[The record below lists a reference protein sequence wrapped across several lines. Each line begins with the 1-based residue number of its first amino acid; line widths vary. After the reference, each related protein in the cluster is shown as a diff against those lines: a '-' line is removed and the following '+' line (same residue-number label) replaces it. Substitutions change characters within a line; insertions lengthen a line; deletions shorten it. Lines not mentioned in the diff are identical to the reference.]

1 MESRARTLTPADEMR
16 LFAGLAVQPFVA
28 AGVAF
33 VGFPVFLL
41 DRTGRT
47 LAAGVPSDP
56 TAAAMSVA
64 LGAGIVALFVTLVG
78 VFPTAIWVVKRR
90 PLTFAQALL
99 FGVGFAN
106 LPVVLGTILSG
117 GNWSL
122 LRSHAFASLIGVAG
136 AAAFWVISI
145 RGRDFSRDRG
155 PANTP
160 LQPTSGGTTEERQ
173 S

>member
-56 TAAAMSVA
+56 TAAAMSPA
-64 LGAGIVALFVTLVG
+64 STSLMSSRLFACILS
-78 VFPTAIWVVKRR
+78 RR
-90 PLTFAQALL
+90 PIRSRWPLVLL
-99 FGVGFAN
+99 STVS
-106 LPVVLGTILSG
+106 PV
-117 GNWSL
+117 
-122 LRSHAFASLIGVAG
+122 FM
-136 AAAFWVISI
+136 
-145 RGRDFSRDRG
+145 
-155 PANTP
+155 
-160 LQPTSGGTTEERQ
+160 QPE
-173 S
+173 